1 MAGVVVPSPAGLLA
15 AGNAGRETDAPP
27 PIITKPEKL
36 ETAELLAFLR
46 SKCDDIRYNIF
57 TQQIEI
63 KEQVVEGADRF
74 YLKLAEMGYKVSKEL
89 AIDCL
94 VQVAN
99 ENLYDPVREY
109 LEWCANTTASYIHR
123 PPIHRIPTPR

>member
-1 MAGVVVPSPAGLLA
+1 
-15 AGNAGRETDAPP
+15 
-27 PIITKPEKL
+27 
-36 ETAELLAFLR
+36 
-46 SKCDDIRYNIF
+46 
-57 TQQIEI
+57 
-63 KEQVVEGADRF
+63 
-74 YLKLAEMGYKVSKEL
+74 MGYKVSKEL

-109 LEWCANTTASYIHR
+109 LEWCANTTDPDIHR

>member
-1 MAGVVVPSPAGLLA
+1 MDGVVVPSARRTVSTGRQLAGDA
-15 AGNAGRETDAPP
+15 DAPP

-74 YLKLAEMGYKVSKEL
+74 LP
-89 AIDCL
+89 
-94 VQVAN
+94 Q
-99 ENLYDPVREY
+99 
-109 LEWCANTTASYIHR
+109 AS
-123 PPIHRIPTPR
+123 